1 MIKNKTIKSILGI
14 KESIALTVDDMVSDL
29 DITFYPAHNNPS
41 KDITN
46 FCEKLRTTLKELH
59 ANIIPYEQTL
69 NSKKRIRGGVATII
83 AGDGDARNLPI
94 DHISKPR
101 DNPVAAIV
109 EAPGFLDENATFEQ
123 HMELAT
129 KLFAHHMA
137 NVIVCVSKNRWLIY
151 SLNGYSPAYD
161 INEDFSGRILR
172 AFIPKLAAPLK
183 PPLLTEFNIEKW
195 DYEETH
201 KFFEPYI
208 NDIVQ
213 ASKLFHQTSLY
224 PPAGTFEALNF
235 RSNFYKK
242 IGKLY
247 LDKRSGMSYG
257 FFARQIPTVLSK
269 PLSYKEAKKEIKEN
283 FKQGQ
288 ELIVCNEG
296 FYLLLN
302 ILNDTYY
309 VRVPDVW
316 VITTRSG
323 CEKTNINPSKDLIRL
338 GLVKGEMIISVPE
351 GVSLS
356 SGYRPSFDSKLI
368 LSMAVANAIYASIL
382 KHIKPVAVLPAMLEK
397 TGIALAHWHGYI
409 SLKHA
414 PQNWYI
420 NGLSNPAVCCSTHQ
434 SAVYAF
440 KHKEELFMKCLKENK
455 EYSGDIH
462 IEPHHGINVTYNSL
476 IDLAEFVLSHMDT
489 FKLGVLEMQNTSY
502 Q

>member
-1 MIKNKTIKSILGI
+1 MIKNQTIKSILGI
-14 KESIALTVDDMVSDL
+14 QEPIALTVDGMVSDL
-29 DITFYPAHNNPS
+29 DITFYPTLNSPS
-41 KDITN
+41 KDIFN
-46 FCEKLRTTLKELH
+46 FCEKLKATLNDLH
-59 ANIIPYEQTL
+59 ANIIPYEQAL
-69 NSKKRIRGGVATII
+69 NLKKRIREGVATII
-83 AGDGDARNLPI
+83 AGDGDARNLPV

-109 EAPGFLDENATFEQ
+109 ETPGFLDQTATFEQ

-129 KLFAHHMA
+129 KLFAYHMA
-137 NVIVCVSKNRWLIY
+137 NVIVCVRKNKWLVY
-151 SLNGYSPAYD
+151 SLNGYSPVYD

-183 PPLLTEFNIEKW
+183 PPLLTEFQIEKW

-201 KFFEPYI
+201 KFFAPYI

-224 PPAGTFEALNF
+224 PPAGTFDALTF
-235 RSNFYKK
+235 RSHFYKK

-257 FFARQIPTVLSK
+257 FFARQIPPVLPK
-269 PLSYKEAKKEIKEN
+269 PLSREEVKNEIKGD

-288 ELIVCNEG
+288 ELIICDKG
-296 FYLLLN
+296 LYLALN
-302 ILNDTYY
+302 ILKEAYY

-323 CEKTNINPSKDLIRL
+323 CEKTNINPSEDLIRL
-338 GLVKGEMIISVPE
+338 GLVKGRMIISVPE
-351 GVSLS
+351 GVDLS

-382 KHIKPVAVLPAMLEK
+382 KHTKPKASLPAILEK
-397 TGIALAHWHGYI
+397 TGMALAHWHGYI

-420 NGLSNPAVCCSTHQ
+420 DGLSNPAVCCSTHQ

-440 KHKEELFMKCLKENK
+440 KHKEEFFMKCLKENK
-455 EYSGDIH
+455 AYSGDIH
-462 IEPHHGINVTYNSL
+462 IEPHHGISVTYDSL
-476 IDLAEFVLSHMDT
+476 VGLAEFVLSHMDT
-489 FKLGVLEMQNTSY
+489 FKLGVLEMKTT
-502 Q
+502 